1 MNRGAWQAMV
11 HGVPK
16 NQTWLNDSHTY
27 LHAHMH
33 ACVHPLC
40 THVHIVLQAC
50 YWVMPKYTVVWVGET
65 GELRD
70 SCICSISSCRFH
82 LPSTLNTKTLGSSW
96 EVSIYARVPC
106 PTGHQDLGEKI
117 NSVQCMSFL
126 RAGESAARL
135 RPPWVSAKLIVSLLF
150 SLPFLWI
157 QRILVSWAV
166 SLFFS
171 KHQKKKKKNPQQS
184 RKEEGRNE
192 VDHSQKANI
201 RQSKLGGIYPAMKG
215 KNTGGE
221 KWFYRLKC
229 AVTEW

>member
-1 MNRGAWQAMV
+1 
-11 HGVPK
+11 
-16 NQTWLNDSHTY
+16 
-27 LHAHMH
+27 
-33 ACVHPLC
+33 
-40 THVHIVLQAC
+40 
-50 YWVMPKYTVVWVGET
+50 
-65 GELRD
+65 
-70 SCICSISSCRFH
+70 
-82 LPSTLNTKTLGSSW
+82 
-96 EVSIYARVPC
+96 
-106 PTGHQDLGEKI
+106 
-117 NSVQCMSFL
+117 MSFL

-166 SLFFS
+166 SLTS
-171 KHQKKKKKNPQQS
+171 SASTKKKKKKKNPQQS

-221 KWFYRLKC
+221 K
-229 AVTEW
+229 